1 LAEVQRNADHADL
14 ARTDAAERRGSQW
27 HSKFFSSR
35 NSRLF
40 GIVRYPDCR
49 IPPAANENVKDDW
62 LPPKEASGSA
72 CFEMPFAFRWTQISS
87 ENLPME
93 EAMMIALKTMIR

>member
-1 LAEVQRNADHADL
+1 MLLNVVVR
-14 ARTDAAERRGSQW
+14 S
-27 HSKFFSSR
+27 
-35 NSRLF
+35 
-40 GIVRYPDCR
+40 GIVSFSVLGILVFSGLYGIR
-49 IPPAANENVKDDW
+49 IAEYRPLRMKNVKDDW